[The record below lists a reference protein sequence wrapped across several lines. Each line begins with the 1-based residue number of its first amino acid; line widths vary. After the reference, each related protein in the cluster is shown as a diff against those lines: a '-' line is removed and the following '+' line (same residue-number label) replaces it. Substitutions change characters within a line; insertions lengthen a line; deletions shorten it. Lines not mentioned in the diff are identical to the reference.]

1 MDLTKSMSLGYKK
14 VGFILLSEFISI
26 ITVIYLCNQG
36 WQSWTLFFDF
46 IVFNFIFK
54 TSNANLILLS
64 FMTRLS
70 SLWNNHSINI
80 FTYSDISVHYY
91 KTASI
96 PNLSLIPTVLII
108 SKNTPWKS
116 FVGNGTINTILCR
129 DMKIK

>member
-1 MDLTKSMSLGYKK
+1 MDLTKPMSLGYKK

-26 ITVIYLCNQG
+26 ITAIYLCNQD

-70 SLWNNHSINI
+70 SL
-80 FTYSDISVHYY
+80 
-91 KTASI
+91 
-96 PNLSLIPTVLII
+96 
-108 SKNTPWKS
+108 
-116 FVGNGTINTILCR
+116 
-129 DMKIK
+129 

>member
-1 MDLTKSMSLGYKK
+1 MDLTKPMSLGYKK

-26 ITVIYLCNQG
+26 ITAIYLCNQG
-36 WQSWTLFFDF
+36 WQSWTLFLDF

-80 FTYSDISVHYY
+80 STHSDISIHYY